1 MQVKFVE
8 CEKRNLNVNTYE
20 IVADEN
26 DSFEELEKTIS
37 ELHECEYL
45 VVKTPVNH
53 KDLLWGMSDLGCTFI
68 ETQIVLEVQKKR
80 YRENLFL
87 ERFRKDIILKKADS
101 EQEIQFIIE
110 EIKKEIFDTDRIVLD
125 CLFTKKDS
133 AGRYVNWM
141 LDHLKRGSYIMQ
153 LVYRQEPIGF
163 FIVAPSE
170 STRGY
175 AGLAGMYQKFKN
187 KGMGALVIQMMTEHI
202 FEKGYTSVFTGVS
215 SNNKSILNI
224 HLMLGYEVKNMY
236 YVYVKHQK

>member
-1 MQVKFVE
+1 MRVNFAE
-8 CEKRNLNVNTYE
+8 CEKRNLNVNAYE

-26 DSFEELEKTIS
+26 DSFEELKNAIG

-53 KDLLWGMSDLGCTFI
+53 KDFLWGMSTLGCTFM
-68 ETQIVLEVQKKR
+68 ENQIILEVRKKG
-80 YRENLFL
+80 YRKNLFL
-87 ERFRKDIILKKADS
+87 ERFRKDITLKKAES
-101 EQEIQFIIE
+101 EREIQFVTD
-110 EIKKEIFDTDRIVLD
+110 EIQKEIFDTDRIALD
-125 CLFTKKDS
+125 CLFTIKDS
-133 AGRYVNWM
+133 AKRYVNWT
-141 LDHLKRGSYIMQ
+141 LDHLEKGSYIMQ

-170 STRGY
+170 SARGY

-202 FEKGYTSVFTGVS
+202 FEKGCTSVFTGVS